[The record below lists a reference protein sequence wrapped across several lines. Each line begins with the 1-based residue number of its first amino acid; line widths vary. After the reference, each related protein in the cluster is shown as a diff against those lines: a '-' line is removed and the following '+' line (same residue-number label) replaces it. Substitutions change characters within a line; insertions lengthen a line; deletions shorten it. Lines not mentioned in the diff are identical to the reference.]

1 MEKTDMKK
9 RTPGQRLWCFLEK
22 NTPPGSNYKK
32 LFCQLVIILLI
43 AGLFAFLCF
52 LTSYSSAK
60 SVLYTW
66 HHGEQVLREG
76 AQIMDI
82 GWLMRH
88 GFKTAFPAYAA
99 FCIGVGAAQLASF
112 RRESRSIYLMKR
124 LPKDEVL
131 RRSFALPLI
140 ALLLGVA
147 LAVLLAN
154 LCVAIYV
161 HQTPPQ
167 ILPEQV
173 RLWSYDYLIF
183 VKR

>member
-1 MEKTDMKK
+1 MEKTGLKR
-9 RTPGQRLWCFLEK
+9 RTPYQRLWGFLEK

-32 LFCQLVIILLI
+32 LFLQLVIILLI
-43 AGLFAFLCF
+43 AGLFAFMSF
-52 LTSYSSAK
+52 LAGYSSAK
-60 SVLYTW
+60 RVLFTW
-66 HHGEQVLREG
+66 YHGEQVLREG
-76 AQIMDI
+76 AEIVEISM
-82 GWLMRH
+82 LMRR

-99 FCIGVGAAQLASF
+99 FCIGIGVAQLVSF
-112 RRESRSIYLMKR
+112 WRESRSIYLMKR

-140 ALLLGVA
+140 ALLLGAA

-167 ILPEQV
+167 ALPEQV